1 MSLDYYALQIAA
13 ALHDDRVDLQIA
25 RDAAGLAV
33 AFDAEAPL
41 LPRVLGAVAAGFVAP
56 EAARDAIQGSEPLR
70 RAAVDL
76 AGAQTGDVTVG
87 DVAGRDVITIN
98 VYVGDTRAP

>member
-1 MSLDYYALQIAA
+1 
-13 ALHDDRVDLQIA
+13 
-25 RDAAGLAV
+25 
-33 AFDAEAPL
+33 
-41 LPRVLGAVAAGFVAP
+41 
-56 EAARDAIQGSEPLR
+56 
-70 RAAVDL
+70 VDL